1 MVSKQLES
9 GAFMLNLLALLY
21 GLLVMFLLNCASRNI
36 RANRSH
42 GPTLTVI
49 GFSTIG
55 ASLVIAALLLA
66 VAAGALIVVIPH

>member
-1 MVSKQLES
+1 MN
-9 GAFMLNLLALLY
+9 MLNLLALLY
-21 GLLVMFLLNCASRNI
+21 GLLVMFLLNCASRNV

-42 GPTLTVI
+42 GPALTVI

-66 VAAGALIVVIPH
+66 VAAGAVVVTVPN